1 MNVTPIRRSTALLG
15 GAMLA
20 SALVLVPAAAQA
32 IAPASLPAT
41 PEVAEDA
48 PAACTVT
55 GGTLSWGV
63 KESFRSYISG
73 SIANGSWEATEGAT
87 YETPAFTWSGGTGSI
102 DPETGTGTVS
112 FVGTTHFTGHDG
124 VLDLTFANPTLE
136 FEGDGT
142 ATLLLD
148 ARSTDAT
155 GAVTID
161 TAQEWVGDVEAPA
174 TLPVTGTALDVE
186 DMATSLTNSGAK
198 AFAGFYEAGDELDP
212 ISIALMFENCD
223 VSAAPVAS
231 EEETPAPEVAETTE
245 APAAQQVPWLPIIIG
260 GVAILVIGVTAGMLV
275 AGRKRPARPGAADP
289 AAPVTQDTP
298 PTPPQA

>member
-1 MNVTPIRRSTALLG
+1 MNVTPIRRTSALVG
-15 GAMLA
+15 GAILA

-32 IAPASLPAT
+32 TAPVSLRAT
-41 PEVAEDA
+41 PVVAEDA
-48 PAACTVT
+48 PAACAVT

-73 SIANGSWEATEGAT
+73 SIANGSWDTTDGAT
-87 YETPAFTWSGGTGSI
+87 YETPVFTWSGATGSI
-102 DPETGTGTVS
+102 DPDTGTGTVS

-136 FEGDGT
+136 FEGDGS

-161 TAQEWVGDVEAPA
+161 SAQEWVGDVEAPA
-174 TLPVTGTALDVE
+174 TLPVTDTTLEVE
-186 DMATSLTNSGAK
+186 GMATELTNSGAK
-198 AFAGFYEAGDELDP
+198 AFAGFYEPGDDLDP
-212 ISIALMFENCD
+212 ITVALTFDACD
-223 VSAAPVAS
+223 ASGAAAPAAEAPS
-231 EEETPAPEVAETTE
+231 APADAETTAVAE
-245 APAAQQVPWLPIIIG
+245 PQQVPWIPIIIG

-275 AGRKRPARPGAADP
+275 AGRKRPARPGAGDP
-289 AAPVTQDTP
+289 AAPSAQDTP
-298 PTPPQA
+298 PTTPQA